1 MSPEA
6 QLDLFL
12 GMFACGA
19 VAGALSR
26 WVPLSAWTAMLLP
39 VMLPPVS
46 IGLMM
51 SFC

>member
-26 WVPLSAWTAMLLP
+26 WGTIVCMDGMLLP